1 MTSDTKPNLAHDS
14 ATEPLAKVRR
24 RLGWVLGSA
33 LGVLMMS
40 ITSTV
45 IVLESHSTSTLPTTS
60 HVPVQGAYPAASI
73 NDPTDGRMRVLQSHM
88 PSEPDTGKSIS
99 AVLRRT

>member
-1 MTSDTKPNLAHDS
+1 MTSDTISDLAHGS
-14 ATEPLAKVRR
+14 ATDPLDKVRR

-45 IVLESHSTSTLPTTS
+45 IVLESHSTSTLPGTS
-60 HVPVQGAYPAASI
+60 LVPVQGPYPTRSI
-73 NDPTDGRMRVLQSHM
+73 SDPSDGQVGTLQSRLQ
-88 PSEPDTGKSIS
+88 SEPDTGKSTN